1 MQIILLPNGQS
12 LTSPETLTLKDN
24 KLPFRFVGAPAY
36 STLQIICNNQI
47 TRRTLSSSGETT
59 IDIPQTSD
67 NIRFKVIS
75 PERVWICDG
84 IHVERDTL
92 GDIRIYS
99 LANYPEKFGY
109 LLNEIEKL
117 KGDLSIADQ
126 AIKRLTSSLEE
137 HKEKYELI

>member
-84 IHVERDTL
+84 IHVERDV
-92 GDIRIYS
+92 
-99 LANYPEKFGY
+99 FGY
-109 LLNEIEKL
+109 AHVTSIVDYSGSIAEMYNELSAMKAEISSLRTEIESL
-117 KGDLSIADQ
+117 KEAEPY
-126 AIKRLTSSLEE
+126 KFV
-137 HKEKYELI
+137 